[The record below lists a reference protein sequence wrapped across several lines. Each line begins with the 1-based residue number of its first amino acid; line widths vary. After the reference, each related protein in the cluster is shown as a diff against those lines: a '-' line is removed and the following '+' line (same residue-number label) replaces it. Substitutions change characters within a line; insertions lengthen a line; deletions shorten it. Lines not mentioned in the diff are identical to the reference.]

1 MERERKQAVW
11 AIWFIVFPV
20 FVFFIVDHFRAFPG
34 ENVTGLLSFA
44 VLIILVSLFPI
55 RIKSTSLI
63 PLHGIALAVF
73 LQFGLIAE
81 MAVTQLALFTAL
93 LMLRLS
99 KKEIYR
105 IPFNSVIFLGVSM
118 VSAGVFY
125 LLGGTTG
132 SMERMTADV
141 VIPAAGYALTFFI
154 TNHLFI
160 YVAIKYLTKR
170 DVSFWDEGLKWEAFS
185 AVMIVPV
192 GLTVAMLY
200 NQIGFMAILIMGIPF
215 VSVSLILRQF
225 HNSETTNGLLKKVSS
240 YGYQVNENLSVDKI
254 IDLFMDHVQTIF
266 PVDAVHVYDY
276 NPKDGLRFRNS
287 TESVEGRQVDKLSLK
302 VSQTS
307 ETLHFQS
314 YKQWQEVETQDIL
327 SDTESVISVPVMR
340 NQECVAVITLTS
352 GRKRVFEKRHV
363 MILEFMANYLA
374 VAVQNAR
381 NYEMKKKESERC
393 ALTNLYN
400 FRYFENLLLEK
411 FDKGTSEDQQFAI
424 ILLDLDHF
432 KRVNDTYGHHSGNE
446 VLCQVADVLTNTVG
460 SAGTVARYGGEEFV
474 VLIED
479 TNLSFARS
487 LAETLR
493 QALENQPFVVENDL
507 SEGNESLINITASI
521 GVAGKSEPDET
532 AMAVLR
538 NADRA
543 MYTGAKQ
550 QGRNRVAQFS

>member
-1 MERERKQAVW
+1 MEKDRKQIVW
-11 AIWFIVFPV
+11 ALWIIVFPI
-20 FVFFIVDHFRAFPG
+20 FLFFIIDHLRTFPY
-34 ENVTGLLSFA
+34 ENMAGLFAFA
-44 VLIILVSLFPI
+44 VLIVLVSLFPI

-73 LQFGLIAE
+73 LHFGLLIE

-93 LMLRLS
+93 SMLRLS
-99 KKEIYR
+99 KKEMYR
-105 IPFNSVIFLGVSM
+105 FPFNSVIFLCVSL

-132 SMERMTADV
+132 DVERITGDMV
-141 VIPAAGYALTFFI
+141 LPAIGYAVTFFVA
-154 TNHLFI
+154 NHVFI

-170 DVSFWDEGLKWEAFS
+170 DVSFWDEGLKWEAVS

-192 GLTVAMLY
+192 GLTLAMLY
-200 NQIGFMAILIMGIPF
+200 NQIGFIAIFLMGIPF
-215 VSVSLILRQF
+215 VSVSLILKQY
-225 HNSETTNGLLKKVSS
+225 HSLETSNDLLKRVSL
-240 YGYQVNENLSVDKI
+240 YGYQVNENLSVNKI
-254 IDLFMDHVQTIF
+254 INLFFEHLKTIF
-266 PVDAVHVYDY
+266 PVDTIHLYDY
-276 NPKDGLRFRNS
+276 NPQDGIRFRQS
-287 TESVEGRQVDKLSLK
+287 TEPFEGKPVDQLSTK
-302 VSQTS
+302 VTETS
-307 ETLHFQS
+307 KTIHFDKHREWADLES
-314 YKQWQEVETQDIL
+314 RDVL
-327 SDTESVISVPVMR
+327 ANTESVIAVPVMR

-352 GRKRVFEKRHV
+352 ARKRAFEKRHV

-381 NYEMKKKESERC
+381 NYEKTKQESERC

-411 FDKGTSEDQQFAI
+411 FDKQGSVDQQFAI

-446 VLCQVADVLTNTVG
+446 VLCQVANVLEDTVG

-474 VLIED
+474 ILIEN
-479 TNLSFARS
+479 TNLSFAKS

-493 QALENQPFVVENDL
+493 QALENHPFVVENDL
-507 SEGNESLINITASI
+507 TEGNKTLIQVTASI
-521 GVAGKSEPDET
+521 GVAGKTDPDDN